1 VKQTEQE
8 TQASDSVMK
17 KKESIVRIRKMHKSR
32 TIKNKMMILRNRNQP
47 ALIEWLTG
55 TERNISCVSWRTT
68 KTVQNRVAL
77 TESAK
82 KEMQGHRIAKRTHAL
97 KMLSSNRNRPRKDV
111 MK

>member
-32 TIKNKMMILRNRNQP
+32 TIKNKMILKNRNQP

-68 KTVQNRVAL
+68 KTAQNRVAL

-82 KEMQGHRIAKRTHAL
+82 KEMQGHRIAKRTLAL